1 MKSWKLLFFSFFII
15 IVIGFWVLNSSAF
28 GQVKPIDLSYSI
40 FFPGP
45 HKHSVVAT
53 EWGKEIEKR
62 TDGRVK
68 VTMHYGGTL
77 TPAPGVY
84 DGVVKGI
91 SDIGMSVCGY
101 TRGRF
106 PLTEVVELPLG
117 HRSGW
122 VVTKVIN
129 EYFKK
134 FKLKEF
140 DDVKMMYMHAH
151 PPGLLHTKKPV
162 NKLEDLKGMK
172 IRAFGAVTK
181 IVTLLGGVPV
191 AMPMGETYEALSR
204 GVVEGSIAPYEA
216 LQGWKWGEVVKFT
229 IEAPAMYYSSAFFIA
244 MNKDKWNALPP
255 DIQKIIEKV
264 NEEWIEKQGKAWDE
278 IDKEGKDFTIK
289 LGNKIIAL
297 TVDENRRW
305 ERALKPLHDEYVK
318 SMKDKG
324 LPGDE
329 VLKFYLE
336 EIYKL
341 QK

>member
-1 MKSWKLLFFSFFII
+1 MRRFKLISLVLCVSIFGWLLFVSPASAQIK
-15 IVIGFWVLNSSAF
+15 LN
-28 GQVKPIDLSYSI
+28 YSI
-40 FFPGP
+40 FFPAP
-45 HKHSVVAT
+45 HKHSVLAA

-62 TDGRVK
+62 TNGRVV

-77 TPAPGVY
+77 TPAPQVY
-84 DGVVKGI
+84 DGVAKGL
-91 SDIGMSVCGY
+91 SDVGMSVCGY

-106 PLTEVVELPLG
+106 PLTEVVELPIG
-117 HRSGW
+117 HKSGW
-122 VVTKVIN
+122 VVTKAIN
-129 EYFKK
+129 EFINK
-134 FKLKEF
+134 FKPKEF

-151 PPGLLHTKKPV
+151 GPGLLHTKKLV
-162 NKLEDLKGMK
+162 NKLEDVRGMK

-181 IVTLLGGVPV
+181 IVTALGGAPV
-191 AMPMGETYEALSR
+191 SMPMGETYEALSR
-204 GVVEGSIAPYEA
+204 GVVEASIAPYEA

-229 IEAPAMYYSSAFFIA
+229 VEAWGMAYSSAFFIA

-278 IDKEGKDFTIK
+278 IDKAGKDFTIQR
-289 LGNKIIAL
+289 GNQIITLSA
-297 TVDENRRW
+297 DENRRW
-305 ERALKPLHDEYVK
+305 ERALKPLYDEYVK

-329 VLKFYLE
+329 VLRFFLE
-336 EIYKL
+336 QMYKL

>member
-1 MKSWKLLFFSFFII
+1 MRRWKLVALFLCLLIT
-15 IVIGFWVLNSSAF
+15 GFCFLTSSAF
-28 GQVKPIDLSYSI
+28 AQTKLNYSI
-40 FFPGP
+40 FFPAP
-45 HKHSVVAT
+45 HKHSVLAT
-53 EWGKEIEKR
+53 EWAKEIEKR
-62 TDGRVK
+62 TNGRVII
-68 VTMHYGGTL
+68 TMHYGGTL
-77 TPAPGVY
+77 TPAPQVY
-84 DGVVKGI
+84 DGVMRGL
-91 SDIGMSVCGY
+91 SDVGMSVCGY

-122 VVTKVIN
+122 AVTKVIN
-129 EYFKK
+129 EYLNK
-134 FKLKEF
+134 FKPKEF

-151 PPGLLHTKKPV
+151 DPGLLHSKKPV

-181 IVTLLGGVPV
+181 IVTALGGAPV
-191 AMPMGETYEALSR
+191 SMAMGETYEALSR

-229 IEAPAMYYSSAFFIA
+229 VEAPAMYYSSAFFIA

-255 DIQKIIEKV
+255 DIQKIIEQV
-264 NEEWIEKQGKAWDE
+264 NVEWVEKHGKAWDE
-278 IDKEGKDFTIK
+278 IGKAGKDFTIK
-289 LGNKIIAL
+289 LGNQIVKVSA
-297 TVDENRRW
+297 DENRKW
-305 ERALKPLHDEYVK
+305 ERALKPLYDEYVK

-336 EIYKL
+336 QLYKY

>member
-1 MKSWKLLFFSFFII
+1 MRHWKMASLILGLSVLGFSF
-15 IVIGFWVLNSSAF
+15 LSSPAS
-28 GQVKPIDLSYSI
+28 GQVKPVDLSYSI
-40 FFPGP
+40 FFPAP
-45 HKHSVVAT
+45 HKHSVLAM

-62 TDGRVK
+62 TNGSVK

-77 TPAPGVY
+77 TPAPQVY
-84 DGVVKGI
+84 DGVIRGI

-117 HRSGW
+117 HKSGW
-122 VVTKVIN
+122 AVTKVIN
-129 EYFKK
+129 EYFNK
-134 FKLKEF
+134 FRPKEF

-151 PPGLLHTKKPV
+151 GPGLLHTKKPV

-181 IVTLLGGVPV
+181 LVTALGGAPV
-191 AMPMGETYEALSR
+191 SMAMGETYEALSR
-204 GVVEGSIAPYEA
+204 GVAEGSIAPYEA
-216 LQGWKWGEVVKFT
+216 LQAWKWGEVVKFT
-229 IEAPAMYYSSAFFIA
+229 TEAPGMYYSSAFFIA

-255 DIQKIIEKV
+255 DIQKIIEQI
-264 NEEWIEKQGKAWDE
+264 NGEYFEKHGKGWDE
-278 IDKEGKDFTIK
+278 IDKAGKDFTVK
-289 LGNKIIAL
+289 LGNQIITL
-297 TVDENRRW
+297 SVDENRRW
-305 ERALKPLHDEYVK
+305 ERAVKPLYDEYVK

-336 EIYKL
+336 QLYKYE
-341 QK
+341 K

>member
-1 MKSWKLLFFSFFII
+1 MKHWKLAFIFLSVFGFSF
-15 IVIGFWVLNSSAF
+15 LSSSAF
-28 GQVKPIDLSYSI
+28 AQVKPIDLSYSI
-40 FFPGP
+40 FFPAP
-45 HKHSVVAT
+45 HKHSVLAN

-62 TDGRVK
+62 TNGRVK

-77 TPAPGVY
+77 TPADKCY
-84 DGVVKGI
+84 DGVMRGI

-117 HRSGW
+117 HKSGL
-122 VVTKVIN
+122 VITKVIN
-129 EYFKK
+129 EYIKK
-134 FKLKEF
+134 FKPKEF
-140 DDVKMMYMHAH
+140 GDVKMMYMHAH
-151 PPGLLHTKKPV
+151 GPGFLHTKKPV
-162 NKLEDLKGMK
+162 NKLEDVKGMK

-181 IVTLLGGVPV
+181 IVNALGGAPV
-191 AMPMGETYEALSR
+191 SMPMGETYEALSR
-204 GVVEGSIAPYEA
+204 GVVEASIAPYEA

-229 IEAPAMYYSSAFFIA
+229 TEAWGMAYSSAFFIA

-278 IDKEGKDFTIK
+278 IDKAGKEFTIK
-289 LGNKIIAL
+289 LGNKIIILSA
-297 TVDENRRW
+297 DENRKW
-305 ERALKPLHDEYVK
+305 ERALKPLYDEYVK
-318 SMKDKG
+318 NMKDKG

-329 VLKFYLE
+329 VLRFYLE
-336 EIYKL
+336 QLYKL

>member
-1 MKSWKLLFFSFFII
+1 MKHWKLASLFLCLSVFGFSF
-15 IVIGFWVLNSSAF
+15 LSSPAF

-45 HKHSVVAT
+45 HIHSVLAN

-62 TDGRVK
+62 TNGRVK

-77 TPAPGVY
+77 TPADKCY
-84 DGVVKGI
+84 DGVMRGI

-106 PLTEVVELPLG
+106 PLTEVIELPLG
-117 HRSGW
+117 SKSGLAS
-122 VVTKVIN
+122 TKLIN
-129 EYFKK
+129 EYLKK
-134 FKLKEF
+134 FKPKEF
-140 DDVKMMYMHAH
+140 EGTEIMYFHAH
-151 PPGLLHTKKPV
+151 GPGIIHTKKPV

-181 IVTLLGGVPV
+181 IVNALGGVPV
-191 AMPMGETYEALSR
+191 SMPMGETYEALSR

-229 IEAPAMYYSSAFFIA
+229 TEAWGMTYSSAFFVV
-244 MNKDKWNALPP
+244 MNKDKWNGLPP
-255 DIQKIIEKV
+255 DIQKIIEQI
-264 NEEWIEKQGKAWDE
+264 NGEYIEKHGKAWDK

-289 LGNKIIAL
+289 LGNKIIILSA
-297 TVDENRRW
+297 DENRKW
-305 ERALKPLHDEYVK
+305 ERAVKPLYDEYGK
-318 SMKDKG
+318 NMKDKG

-329 VLKFYLE
+329 ALRFWLE
-336 EIYKL
+336 QLYKL